1 MAAAGAAAAKASLLK
16 QGRVRAPRGA
26 ARNPRGHRGH
36 SFGGQPRR
44 PLCDLGLRGEAGVGW
59 GVARPHPLLVPRAR
73 VPDERRRARRR
84 WLRRGLLR
92 LSLPPLATAPLRASA
107 LALPLGGGRGRAGGG
122 GWGRGGV
129 AAVEGAAG
137 VWPGG
142 RRGTMAGPDGAES
155 GRVGGVG
162 GVGGGR
168 SRFCR
173 GLGDAPR
180 QGAAEWRRGREPRK
194 VAGVLEVEGALPVLC
209 PFAKTARLA
218 LGGGR
223 GPRTRRGERGGLR
236 VVRNCHGG
244 SAAPG
249 RARVAA
255 PQRNA

>member
-1 MAAAGAAAAKASLLK
+1 MTSSATTEAASAS
-16 QGRVRAPRGA
+16 ANA
-26 ARNPRGHRGH
+26 

-44 PLCDLGLRGEAGVGW
+44 PLRDLGLRGEAVFGW

-73 VPDERRRARRR
+73 VSGERRRARRR

-122 GWGRGGV
+122 GRGRGGV
-129 AAVEGAAG
+129 AAVGGAAG

-194 VAGVLEVEGALPVLC
+194 VAGVLEVEGALLVPD
-209 PFAKTARLA
+209 PQA
-218 LGGGR
+218 
-223 GPRTRRGERGGLR
+223 
-236 VVRNCHGG
+236 
-244 SAAPG
+244 
-249 RARVAA
+249 VAA
-255 PQRNA
+255 LEGDLRRHPAPPGWDPPAGRLCRAPRIHPAAHLHQGPG